1 MRALATG
8 TIVVR
13 LSYPSPG
20 ALRFDCETQLPAGGL
35 LVDHTIA
42 PPLPDYPEGTVVVV
56 ELCVGDDL
64 VAHGPA
70 ELIDLGSSNLQLGL
84 DQEACAA
91 IEIALTERFGEVSSD
106 GNVAPT
112 ATIFERTDADAEA
125 APDQAAVAHEAPS
138 PATPPP
144 IPSAARGDKESAD
157 DIDRRI
163 KLMSLGEKIQCA
175 MHGNVKE
182 RTLLARD
189 KVPTVQA
196 ALVRNPKLTVDEL
209 MALARSPHLGGEAA
223 EAIAHHPTWGSS
235 PQAAMALCRNPR
247 TPTPI
252 ALKLLAIVTPG
263 DLRILA
269 KGGMVREQLAAAAR
283 KRLLGT

>member
-13 LSYPSPG
+13 LSYPNPG

-42 PPLPDYPEGTVVVV
+42 PPLPEYPEGTLVVV
-56 ELCVGDDL
+56 ELCVGDEL

-70 ELIDLGSSNLQLGL
+70 ELIDLGDSNLQLGL
-84 DQEACAA
+84 DVEACAA

-106 GNVAPT
+106 GNVSPT
-112 ATIFERTDADAEA
+112 ATIFERRETDDEA
-125 APDQAAVAHEAPS
+125 VPV
-138 PATPPP
+138 PPP
-144 IPSAARGDKESAD
+144 TASMPPPVPAAARGDKESAD

-182 RTLLARD
+182 RMLLVRE